1 MLHGMSTISI
11 DERRRLCDEFGLD
24 AAHLYQLLTGRRE
37 MEPMKAVELEV
48 RSGGRLRRWHLR
60 ARTWH
65 LVWPE
70 LVGTEGAPALPAS
83 EGEGCVAHGHT
94 LPSAGTEG
102 TPSQTTAG
110 AF

>member
-48 RSGGRLRRWHLR
+48 RTGGRLRRWHLR

-70 LVGTEGAPALPAS
+70 LVGTEGAPALPAA
-83 EGEGCVAHGHT
+83 EGESGGAHGAT
-94 LPSAGTEG
+94 VARCAAEAAC
-102 TPSQTTAG
+102 SQTELEKV
-110 AF
+110 